1 MATIKHYYE
10 IMVLVLRILV
20 SGKGGV
26 GKTSIAGLLSIIF
39 SQNGFKVLALDTDS
53 VPNLAV
59 TLGIPIED
67 AEKIVPLARND
78 ELAEERTGARPGEGW
93 GLLFSLTPRVDDL
106 AEKYGVTINDNLK
119 LVVVGSIEASKEG
132 CLCPAI
138 ALAKAFLLHVM
149 LQRKEVIIVD
159 SEAGAEVFGR
169 GLAEKFDLN
178 IAVAEPTMKS
188 LLIARKLI
196 RMAEELGIRENILVI
211 NKVKDHIVAT
221 RLYRSVFN
229 SSRRVFHLVRYD
241 PMVEKLDQI
250 GASIWGLPAESPFYK
265 DVFSL
270 YEKIIH
276 LFRRKGNNV

>member
-1 MATIKHYYE
+1 M
-10 IMVLVLRILV
+10 

-39 SQNGFKVLALDTDS
+39 SKSGFNVLALDTDS

-59 TLGIPIED
+59 TLGLPISE
-67 AEKIVPLARND
+67 AEKIIPLARND

-106 AEKYGVTINDNLK
+106 ADKYGVKINDKLK

-149 LQRKEVIIVD
+149 LQRREVIIVD

-178 IAVAEPTMKS
+178 ITVAEPTLKS
-188 LLIARKLI
+188 LHIARKLI
-196 RMAEELGIRENILVI
+196 GMAEELGIGENILVI
-211 NKVKDHIVAT
+211 NKVKDHIIAT
-221 RLYRSVFN
+221 RLYRNVFTDTG
-229 SSRRVFHLVRYD
+229 VIFHLVRYD
-241 PMVEKLDQI
+241 PLVEKLDQI
-250 GASIWGLPAESPFYK
+250 GASIGSLPGEAPFYK

-276 LFRRKGNNV
+276 IFRRKGYNV

>member
-1 MATIKHYYE
+1 M
-10 IMVLVLRILV
+10 RILI

-39 SQNGFKVLALDTDS
+39 SRNGYNVLALDTDS

-59 TLGIPIED
+59 TLGIPIEE

-106 AEKYGVTINDNLK
+106 AEKYGVKINDNLK

-178 IAVAEPTMKS
+178 ITVAEPTIKS
-188 LLIARKLI
+188 LHIARKLI
-196 RMAEELGIRENILVI
+196 RMAEELGIKDNILVI
-211 NKVKDHIVAT
+211 NKVKDHLVAT
-221 RLYRSVFN
+221 KLYRKVFGN
-229 SSRRVFHLVRYD
+229 TKTPFHLIRYD
-241 PMVEKLDQI
+241 PMVEKLDQSGSGI
-250 GASIWGLPAESPFYK
+250 GDLPPDSPFYK

-270 YEKIIH
+270 YEKITH
-276 LFRRKGNNV
+276 LIRRKRNNV